1 MYSECV
7 DNVVLPQLE
16 SCVVELLDRTRCG
29 SMNMIERL
37 PSNNMDTASKEIPIS
52 KRGRRPN
59 LSIVK
64 NVMIEERNFV
74 TPIQIVASVAEEFE
88 ANPNVLKRVGA

>member
-1 MYSECV
+1 M
-7 DNVVLPQLE
+7 
-16 SCVVELLDRTRCG
+16 LDRTRCG
-29 SMNMIERL
+29 SMNTTDRL
-37 PSNNMDTASKEIPIS
+37 PINNMDAASREIPIS

-74 TPIQIVASVAEEFE
+74 TPIHIVASVAAEFE
-88 ANPNVLKRVGA
+88 ANPNALKSWCIR